1 MSFCKQCQHFEYS
14 DIFSAL
20 VISSSE
26 NVFFRIHRTS
36 EAQSACNWYLMLEIQ
51 SCLGAQTLH
60 LYYNDQPF
68 NPGMIIAIVCAENYM
83 EDINTIFADNKD
95 YNVKKAMVWRVKC
108 ITMPFASRRY
118 PKPKTCRLLCIKGIL
133 NNIYFFTVSFWW

>member
-1 MSFCKQCQHFEYS
+1 
-14 DIFSAL
+14 
-20 VISSSE
+20 
-26 NVFFRIHRTS
+26 
-36 EAQSACNWYLMLEIQ
+36 MLEIQ

-95 YNVKKAMVWRVKC
+95 YNVKKAMV
-108 ITMPFASRRY
+108 
-118 PKPKTCRLLCIKGIL
+118 
-133 NNIYFFTVSFWW
+133 